1 MNIFSFSSFSFLL
14 LLDCVI
20 EACQVNHW
28 LTLCTTG
35 LNVLHLSSLFFK
47 QTADDTNGTSI
58 LDQSVIKK
66 GRNTHSLFNTKTHI
80 SVLWAMWPY
89 FKIYIYIYSNNWR
102 ISQVER
108 GNTRALFSRQF
119 IWVSSLLG
127 YLDRFLW
134 IIMIYCMDMC
144 VTSGPVPREMS
155 WSVWLWP

>member
-1 MNIFSFSSFSFLL
+1 MNIFSFSFLF

-28 LTLCTTG
+28 LALCTTG

-66 GRNTHSLFNTKTHI
+66 GRNTHSLFNTKIHI

-89 FKIYIYIYSNNWR
+89 FKKKYIYIVIIEEYHRWKEE
-102 ISQVER
+102 I
-108 GNTRALFSRQF
+108 RALYSQDNLFGFLHSWD
-119 IWVSSLLG
+119 IWIGSYEL
-127 YLDRFLW
+127 
-134 IIMIYCMDMC
+134 
-144 VTSGPVPREMS
+144 
-155 WSVWLWP
+155 

>member
-1 MNIFSFSSFSFLL
+1 MNIFSFSSFSFLF

-89 FKIYIYIYSNNWR
+89 LKKKIYIYIVIIEEYHRWKEE
-102 ISQVER
+102 I
-108 GNTRALFSRQF
+108 RALYSQDNLFGFLHSWD
-119 IWVSSLLG
+119 IWIGSYEL
-127 YLDRFLW
+127 
-134 IIMIYCMDMC
+134 
-144 VTSGPVPREMS
+144 
-155 WSVWLWP
+155 